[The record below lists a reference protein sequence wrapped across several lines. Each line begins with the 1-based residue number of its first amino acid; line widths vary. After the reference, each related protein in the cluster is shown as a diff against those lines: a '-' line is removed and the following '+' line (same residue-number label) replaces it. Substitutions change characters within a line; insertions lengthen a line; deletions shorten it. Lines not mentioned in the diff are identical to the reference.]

1 MRKLIINEK
10 DAGYIK
16 IFKDELKNLEDF
28 EEYKKLPNAIVEREG
43 TADEY
48 VVFNTFKLAKAIII
62 DK

>member
-1 MRKLIINEK
+1 MRKLIIKEK

-16 IFKDELKNLEDF
+16 IFKDEMRNLEDF

-48 VVFNTFKLAKAIII
+48 VVFNTFKLSKAKIIE
-62 DK
+62 K